1 MNVGALIV
9 DDEEDIRLL
18 IRLTVDGANQGLHVK
33 GEAEDGPQAL
43 EIIDELDPEVVILD
57 QMMPQMSGLETAKQ
71 ILSRRPEQKIVFC
84 SAYLDARLRSQ
95 ARELGI
101 THCLSK
107 DQIDKVPATLMEV
120 VSG

>member
-1 MNVGALIV
+1 MRVGALIV

-18 IRLTVDGANQGLHVK
+18 IRLTVDAADEGLHVK

-43 EIIDELDPEVVILD
+43 DIIDKLDPEVVILD
-57 QMMPQMSGLETAKQ
+57 QMMPQMSGLETAKE
-71 ILSRRPEQKIVFC
+71 ILTRRPDQKIIFC
-84 SAYLDARLRSQ
+84 SAYLDDRLKTQ

-107 DQIDKVPATLMEV
+107 DQIDKVPAALFEV
-120 VSG
+120 ASK